1 MTCTDNTINSERQSD
16 KARLGAMGENLVVVQ
31 LMQRGWDAFNA
42 NCSIKNFKSIDVVCL
57 DSSKPES
64 PEKSWKPRTAL
75 VQVKTSVQTNIPTG
89 FSINEALYKEKLWEM
104 VKGPYVFVSAKM
116 NKETNN
122 YDFRFFII
130 PRKLFVELL
139 YESNNYYVNVLH
151 KDGNLVTSAPACIS
165 ISWLEGSSYFSSRNK
180 VDFGNPIK
188 VTCEDMWEYIWE
200 D

>member
-1 MTCTDNTINSERQSD
+1 MNNTDNTIRSDRQSD
-16 KARLGAMGENLVVVQ
+16 KARLGTMGENLVVVQ

-57 DSSKPES
+57 DSSRSES

-89 FSINEALYKEKLWEM
+89 FSINEALDKEKLWEM

-116 NKETNN
+116 NRETNN
-122 YDFRFFII
+122 YDFKFYII
-130 PRKLFVELL
+130 SRSQFVDLL
-139 YESNNYYVNVLH
+139 YISNDYYVNVLH
-151 KDGNLVTSAPACIS
+151 NGGSLVTSAPACIS
-165 ISWLEGSSYFSSRNK
+165 ISWLEGNPMFSSRNK
-180 VDFGNPIK
+180 TTFGNPLK
-188 VTCEDMWEYIWE
+188 DTCEGKWDNIWK

>member
-57 DSSKPES
+57 DGSKPES

-75 VQVKTSVQTNIPTG
+75 IQVKTSVQTNIPTG

-139 YESNNYYVNVLH
+139 YKSNNYYVNVLH
-151 KDGNLVTSAPACIS
+151 KGRNLVTSAPACIS
-165 ISWLEGSSYFSSRNK
+165 ISWLEGNTDFSSRNK
-180 VDFGNPIK
+180 ANFGNPLK
-188 VTCEDMWEYIWE
+188 ESCEDIWDYIWE